1 MDKFARQNP
10 MDWMGKVEQ
19 AQPAVMNAIAAH
31 GISPPIKRNS
41 MNEGFPQCKL
51 PAAATIEVWTIDL
64 DRPLNPEA
72 NLNGILSTEEQ
83 NRAERYHYSK
93 DASRFRLCRA
103 MLRLGLAWYLK
114 TTPQKIALATNR
126 HGKPCI
132 AECSAL
138 NFNVSH
144 SGGLG
149 VIAFTTAGEVGIDV
163 EAIRCD
169 VGAVEIAS
177 THFTRSEAAM
187 IAAAAT
193 PQEQASAFLRL
204 WTRKEAIL
212 KASGCGLLG
221 GLDGI
226 DVSQGPLD
234 QVRLCSA
241 TGDRAESFWRIQDL
255 ERIDGFAGAVAAPTG
270 NWSVLQRPVRYEDAI
285 HGSLGRIFE
294 VE

>member
-1 MDKFARQNP
+1 
-10 MDWMGKVEQ
+10 MDWKSNVGQ
-19 AQPAVMNAIAAH
+19 AQPAAMNAIAAH
-31 GISPPIKRNS
+31 GNSPPIKRNS
-41 MNEGFPQCKL
+41 MNESFPQCKL
-51 PAAATIEVWTIDL
+51 PAAAIIEVWTIDL

-72 NLNGILSTEEQ
+72 NLEGILSIEER
-83 NRAERYHYSK
+83 NRAERYIYSK

-103 MLRLGLAWYLK
+103 MLRLGLAWYLE

-132 AECSAL
+132 AECSTL

-149 VIAFTTAGEVGIDV
+149 VIAFTTVGEVGVDV

-177 THFTRSEAAM
+177 AHFTRTEAAM

-204 WTRKEAIL
+204 WTRKEALL
-212 KASGCGLLG
+212 KATGCGLLC
-221 GLDGI
+221 GLDGV
-226 DVSQGPLD
+226 DVSHGPLD
-234 QVRLCSA
+234 QVRLCNA
-241 TGDRAESFWRIQDL
+241 TGDRAESFWRVQDL
-255 ERIDGFAGAVAAPTG
+255 EWIEGYTGAVAAPAG
-270 NWSVLQRPVRYEDAI
+270 NWSVLQRPVRFEDAI
-285 HGSLGRIFE
+285 HGSLGRIFG
-294 VE
+294 VM